1 MNMPAMNYG
10 YFTLRTK
17 IEIQKIHFISSY
29 EDLVK
34 DTNIY
39 HARNSS
45 YSTAHKK
52 QQKKRIVIFLI
63 PEKMI
68 QVSTRFQCL
77 SMNKKVLRIHRHIPQ
92 HDSTLML

>member
-17 IEIQKIHFISSY
+17 IEIQKIYFISSY

-39 HARNSS
+39 YARNSS

-52 QQKKRIVIFLI
+52 KGIIVIFLI
-63 PEKMI
+63 PEKMNTGMDTFSMLENEKKERYVFAGTSPNMI
-68 QVSTRFQCL
+68 QR
-77 SMNKKVLRIHRHIPQ
+77 
-92 HDSTLML
+92 